1 MNVYT
6 QKADYLGRVEEVI
19 RNLERGEVMQLSLK
33 PLTGGVSL
41 DSDVKKILKEHTISF
56 SDVINVGDIIL
67 VARSSRT
74 ENKSSLR
81 AL

>member
-19 RNLERGEVMQLSLK
+19 LNLERGEVMQLSLK